1 MVFKKL
7 LTACAAAAL
16 VASPL
21 AAQAAAPLSVVNSPE
36 ARASAQIEGENDL
49 RRGGVLLWVGVAAAI
64 LLILWAT
71 DTWPFDDDDDESP

>member
-21 AAQAAAPLSVVNSPE
+21 AAQAAAPLSVVNNPDV
-36 ARASAQIEGENDL
+36 RASAQVEGENDL
-49 RRGGVLLWVGVAAAI
+49 RRGGVWLWVGIAAAV
-64 LLILWAT
+64 LVILWAT
-71 DTWPFDDDDDESP
+71 DTWPFDDDEESP